1 MTEPTLFDQQA
12 EADAARDEAIATV
25 EEHARDDWLGAAGKA
40 IAQLALFPSGSAN
53 EFNTDDVWELLAS
66 WDVAMP
72 HEPRAMGAAI
82 TIAAKA
88 GVIVPT
94 GVYRKSRRKE
104 CHAGPK
110 MIWRGVPS
118 DD

>member
-12 EADAARDEAIATV
+12 EADAARDAALQTV
-25 EEHARDDWLGAAGKA
+25 EEHAREDWLASAGKA
-40 IAQLALFPSGSAN
+40 IAQLALHPSGSWN
-53 EFNTDDVWELLAS
+53 EFNTDDVWELLDS
-66 WDVAMP
+66 WGVPSP

-88 GVIVPT
+88 GVIAPT

-110 MIWRGVPS
+110 MIWRGTPS
-118 DD
+118 ED